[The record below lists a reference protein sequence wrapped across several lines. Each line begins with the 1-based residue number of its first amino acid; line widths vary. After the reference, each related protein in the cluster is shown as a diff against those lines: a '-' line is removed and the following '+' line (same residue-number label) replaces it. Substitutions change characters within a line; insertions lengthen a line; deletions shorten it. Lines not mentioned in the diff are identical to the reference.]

1 MTMAPLP
8 DPMTPH
14 AAPVFDAEGH
24 LTYIGT
30 DGLRYVVSLPPEAE
44 PECAERWMANLR
56 QGDRLFRHIEV
67 LCGQWLASVSGGEL
81 DRAAALALLLT
92 TLEVA
97 LDPDPPSPDSISPD

>member
-1 MTMAPLP
+1 MDPLP

-14 AAPVFDAEGH
+14 AAPVFDAGGQ
-24 LTYIGT
+24 LSYIGT

-44 PECAERWMANLR
+44 PESAESWMANLR
-56 QGDRLFRHIEV
+56 QGDGLFRHIEH
-67 LCGQWLASVSGGEL
+67 LCGRWLACVSGGEL

-97 LDPDPPSPDSISPD
+97 LDPNPPSPDSPSPD

>member
-1 MTMAPLP
+1 MAPLP

-14 AAPVFDAEGH
+14 AAPMFDTEGH
-24 LTYIGT
+24 LTYTGT

-44 PECAERWMANLR
+44 LESAECWMANLR
-56 QGDRLFRHIEV
+56 QGDGLFRHIEE

-81 DRAAALALLLT
+81 DRSAALALLLT

-97 LDPDPPSPDSISPD
+97 LDPDSPPTDSACAD